1 LTGHNGRRNVGGG
14 PLGSRGARVTL
25 HASVAEMLEA
35 AAIDGVLVVAPT
47 DQHGAVIAE
56 VAARGLPILCEKPCG
71 LTAAARVGPDGRR
84 RGQRPAALRVRG
96 TRHDGGREGR
106 GAAVVRLHRG
116 G

>member
-1 LTGHNGRRNVGGG
+1 M
-14 PLGSRGARVTL
+14 TL

-71 LTAAARVGPDGRR
+71 LTIELCQKLAEGLKLSAQPFCGALVRYRRQSTWAANTATK
-84 RGQRPAALRVRG
+84 AAVPSSHMR
-96 TRHDGGREGR
+96 R
-106 GAAVVRLHRG
+106 GAAPCCFPFTL
-116 G
+116 